1 MNKQEY
7 NTEVTRIYPKLL
19 AIASRVALPDTA
31 EDTLQDA
38 LLKGY
43 ANLNDFHGNSS
54 LSTWLTKIMM
64 NITVDQVRASKSEQ
78 SYIKESIAHRKDNE
92 EDGEADPSMILE
104 ALEGKDKYDKRIE
117 RLTEVHRT
125 AQYLIDRKGLTYEEV
140 QVITDV
146 PLGTVKTRV
155 KKAREILSK

>member
-1 MNKQEY
+1 MNKHEY

-43 ANLNDFHGNSS
+43 ANLNDFQGNSS

-92 EDGEADPSMILE
+92 EEGEADPSMIIE
-104 ALEGKDKYDKRIE
+104 ALEGKGKYDKRIE

>member
-1 MNKQEY
+1 MNKHEY

-43 ANLNDFHGNSS
+43 ANLNDFQGSSS

-64 NITVDQVRASKSEQ
+64 NITVDRVRASKSEQ

-92 EDGEADPSMILE
+92 EDGEADPSMIIE
-104 ALEGKDKYDKRIE
+104 ALEGKGKYDKRIE